1 MVHHFSIEMVLLL
14 ALPMTIAP
22 DAELLHLPT
31 SIHLGRCSIRVR
43 IDRYWPGQTDDCQSA
58 WLLVR
63 MGKTPATKIP
73 CDFGDG
79 FDGIELG
86 LPH

>member
-1 MVHHFSIEMVLLL
+1 MASENRVPSLPQKQTWFIIFSIEMVLIL

-31 SIHLGRCSIRVR
+31 SIPLGRCSRRARV
-43 IDRYWPGQTDDCQSA
+43 DRFWPGQTDDCQSA

-63 MGKTPATKIP
+63 
-73 CDFGDG
+73 
-79 FDGIELG
+79 
-86 LPH
+86 